1 MEEYLLDKAYN
12 QQVGETYDDW
22 KYRLIL
28 GKRDGN
34 VSLSWAEICTLL
46 NLSCSSEHI
55 RKIALGVAEYRDF
68 LKEKNQNSLSEVPQS
83 SIDAIDDK
91 RFELQRQKMQMQ
103 DQKRELNKKLRE
115 WARADHIQQ
124 EIVKAIKNLKPLA
137 PHKCH
142 CHTGEEISTNEGVL
156 LLSDWH
162 VGQFTMNFNN
172 SFNDVILEAR
182 VRQLEDKVIEYGK
195 LHNVCRMHVFAL
207 GDFINGLI
215 HVTTRINNTEN
226 VIQQCMHASELL
238 CDVISTLSE
247 NFEDV
252 SVYFARGNHDRVSA
266 NMKES
271 VTAESFFDIIQWYLA
286 ARLEGIENVHFIENT
301 VDSEIATATICGQK
315 IFAVHG
321 HKDKPAK
328 AVQNLSLMLHEIPDY
343 VFMGH
348 FHSAAEREVQGAEI
362 IVNSSLCGT
371 DDYAVSIRKYSKPAQ
386 KFMIFNDGGRLCTY
400 NIQLGNGKTL
410 AA

>member
-1 MEEYLLDKAYN
+1 MTEEYHLDKAYN
-12 QQVGETYDDW
+12 QQVGEDYEDW

-28 GKRDGN
+28 GKRDGS
-34 VSLSWAEICTLL
+34 VKISWAEICELL
-46 NLSCSSEHI
+46 GLNCSSEHI
-55 RKIALGVAEYRDF
+55 RNIALGVADYRDF
-68 LKEKNQNSLSEVPQS
+68 LNEKRQEAADDIPQS
-83 SIDAIDDK
+83 SIDKLDEK
-91 RFELQRQKMQMQ
+91 KFELQRQKIQMQ

-115 WARADHIQQ
+115 WARADHIRD
-124 EIVKAIKNLKPLA
+124 EIVKAIKSLKPLA

-142 CHTGEEISTNEGVL
+142 CHAEEEISTNEGVL

-162 VGQFTMNFNN
+162 VGQFTMNINN
-172 SFNDVILEAR
+172 SFNDVVLEAR
-182 VRQLEDKVIEYGK
+182 VRKLEEKTIEYGK
-195 LHNVCRMHVFAL
+195 LHKVGRMHVFAL

-238 CDVISTLSE
+238 CDVIGTLSE

-271 VTAESFFDIIQWYLA
+271 VTAESFFDLIQWYLA
-286 ARLEGIENVHFIENT
+286 ARLEGIENVHLIENT
-301 VDSEIATATICGQK
+301 VDSEIITADICGQK

-328 AVQNLSLMLHEIPDY
+328 AVQNLSLMLREIPDY

-348 FHSAAEREVQGAEI
+348 FHSAAEREVQGAEV

-386 KFMIFNDGGRLCTY
+386 KFMIFNEDGRLCTY
-400 NIQLGNGKTL
+400 NIQLGNKTL

>member
-1 MEEYLLDKAYN
+1 MDKSYN
-12 QQVGETYDDW
+12 QQVEETYDDW

-34 VSLSWAEICTLL
+34 VSLSWAEICKLL
-46 NLSCSSEHI
+46 DLPCSSEHI

-68 LKEKNQNSLSEVPQS
+68 LKEKNQNSLSEIPESAVT
-83 SIDAIDDK
+83 AIDDK
-91 RFELQRQKMQMQ
+91 RFELKRQKMQMQ

-124 EIVKAIKNLKPLA
+124 EIVKAIKTLTPLV

-142 CHTGEEISTNEGVL
+142 CHAEDEVSDSEGVL

-162 VGQFTMNFNN
+162 VGQFTMNANN
-172 SFNDVILEAR
+172 SFNDVVLEQR
-182 VRQLEDKVIEYGK
+182 VQKLEDKTIEYGK
-195 LHNVCRMHVFAL
+195 LHKVSRMHVFAL

-271 VTAESFFDIIQWYLA
+271 VTAESFFDLIQWYLA
-286 ARLEGIENVHFIENT
+286 ARLEGIENVHLIENT
-301 VDSEIATATICGQK
+301 VDSEIITADICGQK

-328 AVQNLSLMLHEIPDY
+328 AVQNLSLMLREIPDY

-348 FHSAAEREVQGAEI
+348 FHSAAEREVQGAEV

-386 KFMIFNDGGRLCTY
+386 KFMIFNEDGRLCTY
-400 NIQLGNGKTL
+400 SIQLGEKHHEP
-410 AA
+410 

>member
-1 MEEYLLDKAYN
+1 MDKSYN
-12 QQVGETYDDW
+12 QQVEETYDDW

-34 VSLSWAEICTLL
+34 VSLSWAEICKLL
-46 NLSCSSEHI
+46 DLPCSSEHI

-68 LKEKNQNSLSEVPQS
+68 LKEKNQNSLSEIPESAVT
-83 SIDAIDDK
+83 AIDDK
-91 RFELQRQKMQMQ
+91 RFELKRQKMQMQ

-124 EIVKAIKNLKPLA
+124 EIVKAIKTLKPLV

-142 CHTGEEISTNEGVL
+142 CHAEDEVSDNEGVL

-162 VGQFTMNFNN
+162 VGQFTMNANN
-172 SFNDVILEAR
+172 SFNDVVLEQR
-182 VRQLEDKVIEYGK
+182 VQKLEDKTIEYGK
-195 LHNVCRMHVFAL
+195 LHKVSRMHVFAL

-271 VTAESFFDIIQWYLA
+271 VTAESFFDLIQWYLA
-286 ARLEGIENVHFIENT
+286 ARLEGIENVHLIENT
-301 VDSEIATATICGQK
+301 VDSEIITADICGQK

-328 AVQNLSLMLHEIPDY
+328 AVQNLSLMLREIPDY

-348 FHSAAEREVQGAEI
+348 FHSAAEREVQGAEV

-386 KFMIFNDGGRLCTY
+386 KFMIFNEDGRLCTY
-400 NIQLGNGKTL
+400 SIQLGEKHHEP
-410 AA
+410 